1 MESIVLI
8 GMPGAGKSTIGVH
21 IADRLNLK
29 FVDTDKLLE
38 NEIGDSI
45 QSFLDSHGYIE
56 LRKLEERIILRER
69 LSSSCH
75 FCILSNH

>member
-38 NEIGDSI
+38 NEIEDSI
-45 QSFLDSHGYIE
+45 QSFLD
-56 LRKLEERIILRER
+56 
-69 LSSSCH
+69 LSLIH
-75 FCILSNH
+75 I